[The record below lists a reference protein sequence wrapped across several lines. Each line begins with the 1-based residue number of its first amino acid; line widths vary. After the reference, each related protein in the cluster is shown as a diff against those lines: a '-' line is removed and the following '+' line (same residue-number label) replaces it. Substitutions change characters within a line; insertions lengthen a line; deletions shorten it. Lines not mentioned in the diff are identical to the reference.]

1 MIRILIQP
9 LGEVDEDLIFNLEKG
24 LSEVFKARVTILP
37 GINPDL
43 ACFNTAR
50 KQFNSTCLLRKLAP
64 VRITLGVIEHDL
76 YAAGMNFVFGEAE
89 LNGSR
94 AIVSVYRLKSIGR
107 EITEERLLKEAI
119 HEIGHV
125 LGLKHC
131 KNPYCVM
138 RFSNSVSEV
147 DSKGSYFCS
156 LCASKIRSYLKE
168 LKE

>member
-1 MIRILIQP
+1 MMRILIQP
-9 LGEVDEDLIFNLEKG
+9 LREIDADLIFNLEKG
-24 LSEVFKARVTILP
+24 LSEIFKSRITILP
-37 GINPDL
+37 SMNPEL

-50 KQFNSTCLLRKLAP
+50 KQFNSTCLLRKIEP

-94 AIVSVYRLKSIGR
+94 AIVSVYRLKSFDRG
-107 EITEERLLKEAI
+107 ITKERLLKEAI

-131 KNPYCVM
+131 KNSYCVM
-138 RFSNSVSEV
+138 RFSNSVADV
-147 DSKGSYFCS
+147 DSKSLSFCS
-156 LCASKIRSYLKE
+156 LCASKIRSYLKI
-168 LKE
+168 